1 MEEIVSSHRQLLAVV
16 LALVTGAM
24 GASPAAAQTPPP
36 ITAGWQEGFIIQ
48 SANGDFRLGL
58 GLVAQGDGRFVV
70 NDEDD
75 AYVDTFTVRKA
86 RPIINGRM
94 ARYFD
99 FLVMPDFGNG
109 TTVLQDAYV
118 DARFST
124 AFRVRAGKSKTPIG
138 YEILMGDPFLLFPE
152 RSLASGLVPNRDV
165 GFQVLGDVAA
175 GRVSYAAGVVNGI
188 PDGTSSASDVDSS
201 DSKDFAARVAVQP
214 FRRAVDPGRLNGLG
228 FALGASRGDQRGA
241 LPAFRTSVGQRYFG
255 YVAGASADGVRTR
268 VTPAVFF
275 YQNAFALFAEYMRSE
290 QTVSTAAASTDIANQ
305 AWQVTAAYVLTGEAG
320 ADRGVRPRANFDPE
334 AGEWGA
340 VQVVAR
346 VSQLKVDD
354 AAFASALALAG
365 SSREAR
371 AFIVGVN
378 WYPAAFIKYYATF
391 ERTTFDGGMAPDR
404 RPEHAIVVR
413 AQVNF

>member
-1 MEEIVSSHRQLLAVV
+1 MSFRRHWLPV
-16 LALVTGAM
+16 LIALIPGAL
-24 GASPAAAQTPPP
+24 GAAPAAAQTTSQPP
-36 ITAGWQEGFIIQ
+36 ITAGWQEGFVIQ

-75 AYVDTFTVRKA
+75 AYVDTFTIRKA
-86 RPIINGRM
+86 RPILNGRM

-109 TTVLQDAYV
+109 TTVVQDAYV
-118 DARFST
+118 EARFST
-124 AFRVRAGKSKTPIG
+124 AFRVRAGKAKTPIG

-175 GRVSYAAGVVNGI
+175 GRVAYAAGLFNGI
-188 PDGTSSASDVDSS
+188 PDGTSAASDVDSN

-228 FALGASRGDQRGA
+228 FALGASRGNQRGA

-255 YVAGASADGVRTR
+255 YIAGASADGARTR
-268 VTPAVFF
+268 VTPAVFY
-275 YQNAFALFAEYMRSE
+275 YQNAFAFFAEYMRSE
-290 QTVSTAAASTDIANQ
+290 QSVATAAASTDVANQ
-305 AWQVTAAYVLTGEAG
+305 AWQLTAAYVLTGEAG
-320 ADRGVRPRANFDPE
+320 ADRGVRPQANFDPTT
-334 AGEWGA
+334 GEWGA
-340 VQVVAR
+340 VQIVAR

-354 AAFASALALAG
+354 AAFASALALSG

-371 AFIVGVN
+371 AFIIGVN
-378 WYPAAFIKYYATF
+378 WYPAYFIKYYATF
-391 ERTTFDGGMAPDR
+391 ERTTFEGGLAPDR

-413 AQVNF
+413 AQVAF

>member
-1 MEEIVSSHRQLLAVV
+1 VSFRRHSLSVAI
-16 LALVTGAM
+16 ALVLGAL
-24 GASPAAAQTPPP
+24 GAAPAAAQTSQPPV
-36 ITAGWQEGFIIQ
+36 TAGWQEGFVIQ

-118 DARFST
+118 DARFSN

-138 YEILMGDPFLLFPE
+138 YEILMGDPYLLFPE

-165 GFQVLGDVAA
+165 GFQAIGDVAA
-175 GRVSYAAGVVNGI
+175 GRVSYAAGVFNGI
-188 PDGTSSASDVDSS
+188 PDGTSSASDVDTS
-201 DSKDFAARVAVQP
+201 DSKDLAARVAVQP

-228 FALGASRGDQRGA
+228 FALGASRGNQRGA
-241 LPAFRTSVGQRYFG
+241 LPTFRTSVGQRYFG
-255 YVAGASADGVRTR
+255 YVAAASADGVRTR
-268 VTPAVFF
+268 ITPAVFY
-275 YQNAFALFAEYMRSE
+275 YQNAFAFFAEYMRSE
-290 QTVSTAAASTDIANQ
+290 QSVATAAASTDIANQ
-305 AWQVTAAYVLTGEAG
+305 GWQVTAAYVLTGEDG
-320 ADRGVRPRANFDPE
+320 ADRGVRPRANFDPTT
-334 AGEWGA
+334 GDWGA
-340 VQVVAR
+340 VQIVAR

-354 AAFASALALAG
+354 AAFASALALPG

-391 ERTTFDGGMAPDR
+391 ERTTFEGGLAPDR
-404 RPEHAIVVR
+404 RPEHAVVVR

>member
-1 MEEIVSSHRQLLAVV
+1 VSSRRQSLQVVFALL
-16 LALVTGAM
+16 LGALGA
-24 GASPAAAQTPPP
+24 APAAAQTTAQAPVA
-36 ITAGWQEGFIIQ
+36 AGWQNGFVIQ
-48 SANGDFRLGL
+48 SADGDFRLGL

-75 AYVDTFTVRKA
+75 VYVDTFTVRKA
-86 RPIINGRM
+86 RPIFNGRM

-109 TTVLQDAYV
+109 TTVLQDAYI
-118 DARFST
+118 DARFSN

-138 YEILMGDPFLLFPE
+138 YEILIGDPYLLFPE

-175 GRVSYAAGVVNGI
+175 GRVSYAAGVFNGI
-188 PDGTSSASDVDSS
+188 LDGASVASDGDTS
-201 DSKDFAARVAVQP
+201 DSKDLAGRVAVQP

-228 FALGASRGDQRGA
+228 FALGASRGNQRGP

-255 YVAGASADGVRTR
+255 YVAGASAEGVRTR
-268 VTPAVFF
+268 ITPAVFY
-275 YQNAFALFAEYMRSE
+275 YQNAFAFFAEYMRSE
-290 QTVSTAAASTDIANQ
+290 QSVATVAASTDVANQ
-305 AWQVTAAYVLTGEAG
+305 AWQVTAAYVLTGEDG
-320 ADRGVRPRANFDPE
+320 ADRGVRPRTNFDPTT
-334 AGEWGA
+334 GEWGA
-340 VQVVAR
+340 VQIVAR

-371 AFIVGVN
+371 SFIVGVN

-391 ERTTFDGGMAPDR
+391 ERTTFDGRLATDR
-404 RPEHAIVVR
+404 RPEHAVVVR
-413 AQVNF
+413 TQVSF